1 MTGRLGVVVMAYG
14 TPTGPGDVEA
24 FYTDVRRGRPPSPE
38 QLAALQARYEA
49 IGGVSPL
56 ARRTREQAEA
66 VQAALDGLVPGG
78 YLVALGNKHSSPRIE
93 EAVDVLA
100 GEEVT
105 ALVGL
110 VLAPHYSALSVGEYA
125 GRLTARAAAHGLRSA
140 MIESW
145 HLLPAL
151 VEVLGERVAEA
162 VGRLGRGR
170 TEVLFTA
177 HSLPARILET
187 GDPYVRQLEETA
199 AAVAAAAGVGDW
211 RTAWQSAGRTPEPW
225 LGPDLLDVIRAL
237 PAEGVEAVV
246 VCPAGFTSDHLE
258 VLYDVDVEAKA
269 VAEEAGLQLRR
280 TPSLND
286 DERICRGLAQL
297 VTEAAPQ

>member
-1 MTGRLGVVVMAYG
+1 MTVGVVVMAYG
-14 TPTGPGDVEA
+14 TPAGPDDVEA

-38 QLAALQARYEA
+38 QLAALRARYEA

-56 ARRTREQAEA
+56 ASRSRRQTEGI
-66 VQAALDGLVPGG
+66 QAALDSVAAGG
-78 YLVALGNKHSSPRIE
+78 YLVALGNKHSAPGIE
-93 EAVDVLA
+93 GAVDALA
-100 GEEVT
+100 AEDVK

-125 GRLTARAAAHGLRSA
+125 ERLAARAAGHGLPA
-140 MIESW
+140 TMIESW
-145 HLLPAL
+145 HLLPEL
-151 VEVLGERVAEA
+151 VEVLGERVASA
-162 VGRLGRGR
+162 IVAGVRN
-170 TEVLFTA
+170 EVLFTA

-187 GDPYVRQLEETA
+187 GDPYVRQLEESA
-199 AAVAAAAGVGDW
+199 AAVAGAAGVTGW

-237 PAEGVEAVV
+237 PADGVESVV
-246 VCPAGFTSDHLE
+246 VCPVGFTSDHLE

-269 VAEEAGLQLRR
+269 VAEEVGLQLRR

-286 DERICRGLAQL
+286 EERVCRGLARL
-297 VTEAAPQ
+297 VTEVAVR